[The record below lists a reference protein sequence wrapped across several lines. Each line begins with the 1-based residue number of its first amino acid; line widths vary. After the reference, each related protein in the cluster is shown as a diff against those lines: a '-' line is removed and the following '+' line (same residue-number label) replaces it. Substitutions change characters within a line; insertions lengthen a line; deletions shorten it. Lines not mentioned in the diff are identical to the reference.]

1 VFAEF
6 AINVPQ
12 DYLQA
17 LYTLCHCQFQNF
29 NHRKQSTDSADAERA
44 LHGIVTCLLYVMFF
58 MLLTEVHEV
67 RVDILCFVRTE
78 LCRSSC
84 TLFSSSSGLE
94 TLGDEP
100 LSNRLRKMSVT
111 RRTRVCR
118 YGNQCVYSASIAKTR
133 KRSPHQHVRQL

>member
-1 VFAEF
+1 MLAEF

-17 LYTLCHCQFQNF
+17 QYTLCHRQFQNF
-29 NHRKQSTDSADAERA
+29 SHRKQSIDSADAERA
-44 LHGIVTCLLYVMFF
+44 LHGIGTCLPSVKFF
-58 MLLTEVHEV
+58 MLSTEVHEV
-67 RVDILCFVRTE
+67 RLNILCFVRTE

-84 TLFSSSSGLE
+84 TLLSSSSGLQ

-100 LSNRLRKMSVT
+100 LSNCLRKMSVT